1 MIFIEDCDKLKLQ
14 KNRKVFAM
22 AQSKEFEGNLT
33 ENLKKGL
40 TELLVLSCLNK
51 RPMHIYEILKL
62 LDEKSDSICRIAYPY
77 AVIYRLQNNNFITD
91 DGKKISDNR
100 LRAYYKITDEGRE
113 HLKNMQNEYTQFVG
127 GMKLVLDYLAG
138 EEPI

>member
-1 MIFIEDCDKLKLQ
+1 
-14 KNRKVFAM
+14 M

-77 AVIYRLQNNNFITD
+77 AVIYRLQNNDFITD
-91 DGKKISDNR
+91 DGKRISDNR
-100 LRAYYKITDEGRE
+100 LRAYYKITQKGKER
-113 HLKNMQNEYTQFVG
+113 LQNMQQEYTQFVG
-127 GMKLVLDYLAG
+127 GIKLVLDYLASD
-138 EEPI
+138 EPV

>member
-1 MIFIEDCDKLKLQ
+1 MIFTEICAKLELQ
-14 KNRKVFAM
+14 KDRKVIAM

-91 DGKKISDNR
+91 DGKRISDNR
-100 LRAYYKITDEGRE
+100 LRAYYKITDEGKE
-113 HLKNMQNEYTQFVG
+113 HLQNMQREYTQFVS
-127 GMKLVLDYLAG
+127 GMKLVLDYLASD
-138 EEPI
+138 EPI